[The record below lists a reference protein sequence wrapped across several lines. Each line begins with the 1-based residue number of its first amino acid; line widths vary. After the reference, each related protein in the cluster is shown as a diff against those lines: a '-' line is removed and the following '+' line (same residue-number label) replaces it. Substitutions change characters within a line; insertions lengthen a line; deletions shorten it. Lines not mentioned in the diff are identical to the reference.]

1 MARYVLAHHRGARWV
16 AGVPYVEQPGVMDH
30 FTFMH
35 GLAERGVLL
44 AGGPYE
50 EDGDPVGMAIVE
62 ADDRTAAEAL
72 AAEDA
77 SVRGGLLT
85 VTVREWGPRMGR
97 WLG

>member
-1 MARYVLAHHRGARWV
+1 MPRFVLAHHPGARW
-16 AGVPYVEQPGVMDH
+16 APGVPYVEQPGVMDH
-30 FTFMH
+30 FAFMRR
-35 GLAERGVLL
+35 LAEHDALL
-44 AGGPYE
+44 AGGPFE
-50 EDGDPVGMAIVE
+50 TVGDPVGMAIIE
-62 ADDRTAAEAL
+62 ADDLTAAEAL